1 MVKDVTAAIIIRDN
15 RVLITRRSLNQKL
28 AGKWEFPGGKI
39 EKGESP
45 ESCLTRELEEELGI
59 RVRIGQK
66 FGESQYRYEHGEI
79 RLLAYY
85 ADILSG
91 TITLNVHDAYSWES
105 PHNIMS
111 YDFSPADIPL
121 ARKLVNIT
129 KDRG

>member
-15 RVLITRRSLNQKL
+15 RVLITRRARNQKL

-45 ESCLTRELEEELGI
+45 EGCLIRELEEELGI
-59 RVRIGQK
+59 RVLVGQK
-66 FGESQYRYEHGEI
+66 FGVSQYRYEHGEI

-85 ADILSG
+85 ADIISG
-91 TITLNVHDAYSWES
+91 TVTLSVHDAYSWES
-105 PHNIMS
+105 PHNLLS

-121 ARKLVNIT
+121 VKKLVHIAEG
-129 KDRG
+129 RS